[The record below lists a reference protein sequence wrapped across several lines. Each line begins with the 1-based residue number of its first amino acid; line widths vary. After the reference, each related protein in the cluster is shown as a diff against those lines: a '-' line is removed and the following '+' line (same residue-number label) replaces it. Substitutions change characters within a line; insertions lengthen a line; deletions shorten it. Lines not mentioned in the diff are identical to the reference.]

1 MLFEST
7 QKIIKNNKKKSLV
20 YNQKRLQ
27 GDLCELKE
35 FILKSIAASAGRY
48 EQDTYRGVTKWLLLR
63 RALNVK
69 WAFIGV
75 VWCGFALP
83 FSFVSTYTLLVL
95 FL

>member
-35 FILKSIAASAGRY
+35 FILKSI
-48 EQDTYRGVTKWLLLR
+48 
-63 RALNVK
+63 
-69 WAFIGV
+69 
-75 VWCGFALP
+75 
-83 FSFVSTYTLLVL
+83 
-95 FL
+95 